1 MHLRRFRRVNHLIDS
16 SQAAELALFRLA
28 AVQLHLGNRVRIA
41 VHHSQSEVAMPG
53 DHEHSNLART
63 SHSRATTPDSH
74 SPDSIAELNGHA
86 LLRNSGIPLD
96 LNWVQEVRVNTSAV
110 ERRAQSQVARRT
122 VKKDWQAAWLLRA
135 ITCMDLTTLSGD
147 DTEERVRRLCAK
159 ARHPLQQELVEK
171 LGIAQLE
178 IKVAAVCVYHTFVET
193 ALHALNGSGIKVA
206 AVSAGF
212 PAGLSPF
219 AERVA
224 EIRRS
229 VEAGADEIDV
239 VITRGHV
246 FGARWQALYDEIVA
260 FKQACGS
267 AHMKVILGTGDLVTL
282 RNVAR
287 ASFVAM
293 MAGAD
298 FIKTSTGKES
308 TNATLPVSLVM
319 IRAIR
324 EYAQQTGMAV
334 GFKPAGG
341 IRTAKQSLDWL
352 AMIKEEL
359 GQSWARGEMFRFGA
373 SGLLGDI
380 ERQLEHHAT
389 GRYSAEYRH
398 PIA

>member
-1 MHLRRFRRVNHLIDS
+1 MVPIQSYR
-16 SQAAELALFRLA
+16 
-28 AVQLHLGNRVRIA
+28 AVQYHLVSAEQTSRTG
-41 VHHSQSEVAMPG
+41 SEVA
-53 DHEHSNLART
+53 ARN
-63 SHSRATTPDSH
+63 SQSPHAIATLGGR
-74 SPDSIAELNGHA
+74 ELQA
-86 LLRNSGIPLD
+86 NSGIPLD
-96 LNWVQEVRVNTSAV
+96 LNWIQEVRVNTGAV
-110 ERRAQSQVARRT
+110 ERRAQTQVARRT
-122 VKKDWQAAWLLRA
+122 VKKEWQAAWLLRA

-159 ARHPLQQELVEK
+159 ARQPVQQDLVQK
-171 LGIAQLE
+171 LGIEELNVQ
-178 IKVAAVCVYHTFVET
+178 VAAVCVYHLFVET
-193 ALHALNGSGIKVA
+193 ALHALEGSGVRVA
-206 AVSAGF
+206 AVSTGF
-212 PAGLSPF
+212 PTGLSPL

-229 VEAGADEIDV
+229 VEAGAHEIDV
-239 VITRGHV
+239 VITRAHV
-246 FGARWQALYDEIVA
+246 FGGRWQALYDEIAV
-260 FKQACGS
+260 FKQACG
-267 AHMKVILGTGDLVTL
+267 ATHMKVILGTGDLLTL

-298 FIKTSTGKES
+298 FIKTSTGKEP

-319 IRAIR
+319 ARAIR
-324 EYAQQTGMAV
+324 EYAQRTGMAV

-352 AMIKEEL
+352 ALMKEEL
-359 GQSWARGEMFRFGA
+359 GPSWMCAELFRLGA

-398 PIA
+398 PMA